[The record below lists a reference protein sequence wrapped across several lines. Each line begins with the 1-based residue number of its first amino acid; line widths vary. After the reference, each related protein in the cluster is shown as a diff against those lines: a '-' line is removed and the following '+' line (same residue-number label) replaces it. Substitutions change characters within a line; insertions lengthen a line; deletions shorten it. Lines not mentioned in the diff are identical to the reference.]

1 MVEMLKNILVET
13 DISHDQVD
21 WLNLL
26 EKELSQI
33 YEDLSFYNNIIGEFI
48 AEDIILLGIDS
59 KSNII

>member
-33 YEDLSFYNNIIGEFI
+33 YEDLSFYNNIIGDFI